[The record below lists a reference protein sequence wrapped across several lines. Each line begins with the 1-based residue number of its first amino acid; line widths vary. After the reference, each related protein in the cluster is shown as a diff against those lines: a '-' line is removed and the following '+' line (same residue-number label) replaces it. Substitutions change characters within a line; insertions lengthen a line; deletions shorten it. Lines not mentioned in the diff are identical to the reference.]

1 MGDWSLS
8 AFFASW
14 FRQVLACWQWSNFV
28 ESQRD
33 TARRLIY
40 INMDETM
47 VRLWQGGRRELVK
60 LEPFAER
67 KLFLDKE
74 ERGSLAEK
82 RQNVSMVAFISDWPH
97 AVWILGDLWRRL
109 EPLGPLAQLAL
120 LLD

>member
-1 MGDWSLS
+1 MFLLVW
-8 AFFASW
+8 
-14 FRQVLACWQWSNFV
+14 ACWQWTNFV
-28 ESQRD
+28 ESQQD
-33 TARRLIY
+33 TPRRI
-40 INMDETM
+40 IHVSMDETM
-47 VRLWQGGRRELVK
+47 IRLWQGGRRELVK

-97 AVWILGDLWRRL
+97 AVWILGDLRRRL
-109 EPLGPLAQLAL
+109 ELLGPLAQLAL